1 MWREIYYWQEEEKEE
16 EEEDPEHLNV
26 LLEIRSDVRGTYII
40 GKKKEEE
47 KKTGRNL
54 AEVTT
59 MVVDWRRI
67 ISNRVGP
74 RRL

>member
-1 MWREIYYWQEEEKEE
+1 
-16 EEEDPEHLNV
+16 LNV

-59 MVVDWRRI
+59 MVVD
-67 ISNRVGP
+67 
-74 RRL
+74 